1 MKERGRRIIRSGK
14 VISNKADKTVVVEV
28 VRLFQH
34 PLYKRIVRRSSKF
47 MAHDEQN
54 ECSVGDQVRISS
66 SRPLSKRKRW
76 VVLEILKKA
85 KE

>member
-47 MAHDEQN
+47 MAHDEHNKCQI
-54 ECSVGDQVRISS
+54 GDKVVIID
-66 SRPLSKRKRW
+66 SRPLSKQKRFR
-76 VVLEILKKA
+76 VKEIIEKA
-85 KE
+85 T

>member
-1 MKERGRRIIRSGK
+1 MKERGRRIIRVGK

-47 MAHDEQN
+47 MAHDEHNKCQI
-54 ECSVGDQVRISS
+54 GDKVAIID
-66 SRPLSKRKRW
+66 SRPLSKQKRFR
-76 VVLEILKKA
+76 VKEIIEKA
-85 KE
+85 T